1 MPLAPVTLQG
11 PHVRLEP
18 LTRAHAPDLLAAA
31 DPATFAH
38 MPLHPETWDAAGFDA
53 YVDALI
59 ASPAI
64 VPFATIDARTNK
76 AVGSTSFYD
85 LRPDHRGISIGYT
98 WVAPAARGSPI
109 NPAAKL
115 LMMTHAFETPIFPAG
130 PAIRVQLK
138 TDARNERSQRAMAR
152 LGFTREG
159 TLRHHM
165 VLPDG
170 RLRDSVI
177 FSVTSADWPAVKAR
191 LHDAIAAPPRG

>member
-1 MPLAPVTLQG
+1 MPLAPVTLTG
-11 PHVRLEP
+11 PHARLEP
-18 LTRAHAPDLLAAA
+18 LTRAHAPDLFAAA

-38 MPLHPETWDAAGFDA
+38 MPHHPETWDAAGFDA
-53 YVDALI
+53 YVGSLI
-59 ASPAI
+59 DSPTI
-64 VPFATIDARTNK
+64 VPFATIDARTNR
-76 AVGSTSFYD
+76 AIGSTSFYD
-85 LRPDHRGISIGYT
+85 VRPEHRGLSIGYT
-98 WVAPAARGSPI
+98 WVSPAHRGTPI

-115 LMMTHAFETPIFPAG
+115 LMMTHAFETPLFAGG

-165 VLPDG
+165 VMPDG

-177 FSVTSADWPAVKAR
+177 FSVTSTDWPRVRAILEAR
-191 LHDAIAAPPRG
+191 VAELARA